1 MKHILQLIRHGKT
14 EANEKGLYSGQSDL
28 PVTSGG
34 ISDLRKKKSKNLYM
48 ETQAYFTSGMKR
60 ADETFAAVFGDTAY
74 ERLSCFAE
82 YNFGDFELKKHD
94 DLMKLPEYVEWVED
108 KNGDVFCP
116 GGESYNGFR
125 DRILT
130 GLSRHFER
138 MLSEG
143 KESSTIVAH
152 GGTIG
157 VITMYFDA
165 GGMHLY
171 EAMPSHGEG
180 YLLELELDEH
190 SVLLKN
196 TQRIKEHE

>member
-34 ISDLRKKKSKNLYM
+34 LSELQKKRAKNLYRQ
-48 ETQAYFTSGMKR
+48 TQAYFTSGMRR
-60 ADETFAAVFGDTAY
+60 ANDTFAALFKDIEY
-74 ERLSCFAE
+74 EELNCFAE

-94 DLMKLPEYVEWVED
+94 DLMKLPEYTEWIED
-108 KNGDVFCP
+108 KSGEVFCP

-130 GLSRHFER
+130 GLSSHFER

-157 VITMYFDA
+157 VITMYFNDSE
-165 GGMHLY
+165 MHLY

-180 YLLELELDEH
+180 YLLELEIDEH

-196 TQRIKEHE
+196 ARRIKENE